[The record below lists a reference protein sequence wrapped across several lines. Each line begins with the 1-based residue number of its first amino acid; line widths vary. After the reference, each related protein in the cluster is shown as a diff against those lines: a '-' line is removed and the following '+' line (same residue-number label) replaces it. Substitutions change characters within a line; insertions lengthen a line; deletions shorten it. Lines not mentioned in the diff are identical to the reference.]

1 MRALVVGAALSGIAI
16 SKLLVKKGY
25 EVYLTDIKAIK
36 EKEELETLGIKVY
49 DGGHPDLLKELSYD
63 LVIKNPGIKYDT
75 PFIKDLVDAGYT
87 ILNEIDVALSFVS
100 RYRYAAITGTNG
112 KTTTTT
118 LLGEILKRG
127 ERKSFACG
135 NIGLPV
141 SEIVLDN
148 GDDDIDLAIEIAA
161 FQLIAA
167 PHFHPLVSVCMNL
180 TPDHI
185 DYFHDLDAYYEAKML
200 VYKNQRD
207 DDWFLLNIDDEKI
220 IEHAKDIKCKVITF
234 SLEKKADLMRDGDK
248 ITLFGKELFDVHDL
262 RLPGKHNL
270 YNAMVAAC
278 MAYKMGIA
286 TSDIKDAISKFKG
299 VRHRL
304 EYVDTIDG
312 VAYYNDSKGTN
323 PDATKVAL
331 SSFKEVILL
340 AGGYDKK
347 TGFKEIV
354 PYLKHVKKMFVYGKT
369 KYEIKKIYP
378 EAVICEDLKEATL
391 RAKDAAGSGDVILL
405 SPMCASWD
413 QFNNYEERGDYFV
426 KLVESFR
433 I

>member
-1 MRALVVGAALSGIAI
+1 MKALIIGAAMSGAACAR
-16 SKLLVKKGY
+16 LLNKKGY
-25 EVYLTDIKAIK
+25 EVYLTDAKAIDDK
-36 EKEELETLGIKVY
+36 ESLVLEGIKVY
-49 DGGHPDLLKELSYD
+49 DNGHPDLLKTIDYD
-63 LVIKNPGIKYDT
+63 MIVKNPGIKYDV
-75 PFIKDLVDAGYT
+75 PFVKYFVDKGYHL
-87 ILNEIDVALSFVS
+87 LNEIEVAF
-100 RYRYAAITGTNG
+100 RYAKNYTYASITGTNG

-118 LLGEILKRG
+118 LLGEMLKTQDPLNG
-127 ERKSFACG
+127 VAG
-135 NIGLPV
+135 NIGRPL
-141 SEIVLDN
+141 SEIVMKYEKQPLK
-148 GDDDIDLAIEIAA
+148 IAMEISA
-161 FQLIAA
+161 FQLVACESY
-167 PHFHPLVSVCMNL
+167 HPLVSVCTNL
-180 TPDHI
+180 SPDHI
-185 DYFHDLDAYYEAKML
+185 DYFKDVDKYYKAKML

-220 IEHAKDIKCKVITF
+220 IGHAKDIKCKVITF